1 MLNNIKK
8 IINKIDLFLYR
19 KFGSEKTL
27 KILQNIKETKIIFSS
42 LNEVEKKNE
51 VRFVGGCIRK
61 SLSGK
66 NIDDI
71 DLATSL
77 EPHEVK
83 KRLKEKKI
91 RVIDTGISH
100 GTVTAILNNKKFEIT
115 TLRKDVITDGRHAN
129 VEFTTNWE
137 QDALRRDFTINAI
150 YADIDGRI
158 FDPLNGIL
166 DLKNGEVK
174 FIGLPENRIQ
184 EDYIRILRYF
194 RFFLE
199 YSKTEHKQDTIQS
212 IKRNINGLNK
222 VSNERIF
229 SELKKIISLKN
240 VNNLFKNSK
249 SKEIILSIFPEIKH
263 YERLNNFNNLNEELK
278 NKYDNDLIL
287 GLMVIDQS
295 NNHEYFCHK
304 YKTSN
309 NVKKRFDNISKN
321 YENLKNS
328 KFFSEHNIK
337 KLIYFTSKDEVKD
350 LLFFFL
356 CINKKIQN
364 INIHELLNLVNNYK
378 IPKFPISGDYL
389 KINGYEPGKEMG
401 KKLKLLEEK
410 WVDNNFTL
418 KDEIL
423 KKILKNYK

>member
-19 KFGSEKTL
+19 QFGSEKTL
-27 KILQNIKETKIIFSS
+27 KILQNIKETKVIFSS

-61 SLSGK
+61 SLSGQ
-66 NIDDI
+66 NVDDI

-77 EPHEVK
+77 EPNEVK
-83 KRLKEKKI
+83 KRLNKKKI
-91 RVIDTGISH
+91 KVIDTGISH
-100 GTVTAILNNKKFEIT
+100 GTLTAILNNKKFEIT
-115 TLRKDVITDGRHAN
+115 TLRKDVTTDGRHAN

-166 DLKNGEVK
+166 DLKRGEVK

-199 YSKTEHKQDTIQS
+199 YSKTEHKKDTIQS

-240 VNNLFKNSK
+240 VNNLFKNNQ
-249 SKEIILSIFPEIKH
+249 SKEIILSIFPEIKYH
-263 YERLNNFNNLNEELK
+263 ERLNNFNNLNKELK

-309 NVKKRFDNISKN
+309 NVKKRFNNISKN

-328 KFFSEHNIK
+328 KFFSEYNIK
-337 KLIYFTSKDEVKD
+337 RLIYFTSRDEVKD
-350 LLFFFL
+350 LLLFFS
-356 CINKKIQN
+356 CINKKVQN
-364 INIHELLNLVNNYK
+364 INIHKLLNFINNYK
-378 IPKFPISGDYL
+378 IPKFPVSGDYL

>member
-19 KFGSEKTL
+19 QFDSEKTL

-42 LNEVEKKNE
+42 LNEVGKKNE

-83 KRLKEKKI
+83 KRLNKKKI

-100 GTVTAILNNKKFEIT
+100 GTVTAILNSKKFEIT
-115 TLRKDVITDGRHAN
+115 TLRKDVTTDGRHAN

-166 DLKNGEVK
+166 DLKRGEVK

-184 EDYIRILRYF
+184 EDYLRILRYF
-194 RFFLE
+194 RFFVE
-199 YSKTEHKQDTIQS
+199 YSKTDHKQDTIQA

-229 SELKKIISLKN
+229 SELKKIISLKSA
-240 VNNLFKNSK
+240 NNLFINSQ
-249 SKEIILSIFPEIKH
+249 SKEIILSIFPEIKYH
-263 YERLNNFNNLNEELK
+263 ERLNNFNNLDKKLK

-304 YKTSN
+304 YKTSS
-309 NVKKRFDNISKN
+309 NVKKRFNNISKN
-321 YENLKNS
+321 YDNLKNS
-328 KFFSEHNIK
+328 KFFSENNIK

-350 LLFFFL
+350 LLFFFI
-356 CINKKIQN
+356 CMNKKEQN
-364 INIHELLNLVNNYK
+364 IYIHELLNLINNYK
-378 IPKFPISGDYL
+378 IPKFPITGDYL

-410 WVDNNFTL
+410 WVDNNFSL
-418 KDEIL
+418 KNEIL
-423 KKILKNYK
+423 KKILKKL